1 MEKYQCDIEKNYEN
15 IIKEMEINPFN
26 NIITQYN

>member
-26 NIITQYN
+26 NIIAQYN